1 MIEDRDDGAM
11 SWRRAERIIPPP
23 SSPKMGR
30 WAGVVCKINKI
41 ESKNFR
47 FFIFSIMGKAIAI
60 LVTRWYNSGI
70 KWI

>member
-60 LVTRWYNSGI
+60 FMTRWYNSGI